1 MKKLAKKVATI
12 MLSSLLAISLT
23 AGLSTAEEKLVV
35 QDNASND
42 VFKVDD
48 TGRLSAKRVGAG
60 TENPAASFH
69 LFDQGSAFDRGLIIQ
84 QANDD
89 NAASVVSIKRSRGTE
104 TVPTSVAAGD
114 NIVGFHG
121 QVYDGT
127 SWIVPA
133 SFMYVVDGPVSTGSV
148 PGAMI
153 FKTGTIN
160 PTPERMRISSNGSI
174 TMGSLAGS
182 GNAYA
187 CVDASGKLYRSS
199 TPCN

>member
-1 MKKLAKKVATI
+1 MMT
-12 MLSSLLAISLT
+12 SLLAFTLT
-23 AGLSTAEEKLVV
+23 AGLSAAAEKLTV
-35 QDNASND
+35 QDASSND

-48 TGRLSAKRVGAG
+48 TGRMFATRVGAG
-60 TENPAASFH
+60 TQNPAASFH
-69 LFDQGSAFDRGLIIQ
+69 LFDQGAAFDRGLIIQ
-84 QANDD
+84 QANDS

-104 TVPTSVAAGD
+104 TVPAAVVNGD

-153 FKTGTIN
+153 FKTGTVN
-160 PTPERMRISSNGSI
+160 PTPERMRISSDGSI
-174 TMGSLAGS
+174 TMSSLAGS
-182 GNAYA
+182 GNAYV
-187 CVDASGKLYRSS
+187 CVNATGVIFRSTS
-199 TPCN
+199 PCF